1 MPVIR
6 RRRDGTYS
14 LRLDADERDALRSL
28 PGQLRELLTT
38 DDPVL
43 DRLFPPAYTD
53 DAEASAEYA
62 RLMRDDL
69 MSGRLSSI
77 AVMEATIDAERL
89 DEAQVV
95 AWMGAINDLRLV
107 LGTRLDVSEEME
119 FEDIAPDD
127 PRYGLWHLYLWL
139 GWLQE
144 NVVEALAGSD

>member
-1 MPVIR
+1 MPVVR

-28 PGQLRELLTT
+28 PGQLRELLAT

-43 DRLFPPAYTD
+43 DRLFPSAYTD

-69 MSGRLSSI
+69 MAGRLSSI
-77 AVMEATIDAERL
+77 AVMEETIDAERL

-119 FEDIAPDD
+119 VEDIAPDD
-127 PRYGLWHLYLWL
+127 ARYGLWHLYLWL